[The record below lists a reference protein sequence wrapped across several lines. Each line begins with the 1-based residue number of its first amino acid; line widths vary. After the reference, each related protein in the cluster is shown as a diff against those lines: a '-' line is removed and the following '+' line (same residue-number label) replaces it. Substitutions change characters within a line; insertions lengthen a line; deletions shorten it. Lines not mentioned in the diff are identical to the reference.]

1 MTLNLHS
8 KPINRLFLLR
18 IIVLCDDIIRLIET
32 DIKCTNYEKNI
43 TIALCN
49 NDITSLSK
57 QNEKTYKYRRLPCL

>member
-1 MTLNLHS
+1 MSLNVHS

-32 DIKCTNYEKNI
+32 DIKCINYEKNI

>member
-32 DIKCTNYEKNI
+32 DIKCINYEKNI

>member
-32 DIKCTNYEKNI
+32 DIKCINYKKNI

>member
-1 MTLNLHS
+1 MTLNVHS

-32 DIKCTNYEKNI
+32 DIKCINYEKNI